1 MAREHRVRA
10 PLFWLLLPVA
20 AGISIA
26 GLMPEP
32 FTWTYAAFAGLFAF
46 LAVFMILPGS
56 DHRTAIWRAVFP
68 VAAFFLGAAL
78 FSAHDAH
85 PIRWASLPDRE
96 IDASIRV
103 TRIFQATGGRSPSS
117 GIAVIATTPTH
128 LDDLRGQ
135 KVHFNLSYRHSP
147 IELRRGQLLRC
158 QGLISDLS
166 PNPNSGFDTFLV
178 NSGVH
183 FRIGRVQVQAIEA
196 TPGWFRSLTARY
208 AEKLENSLRQGIESN
223 ESLTGLYVAMVLGMK
238 TELSPGQKDLFLK
251 SGTMHLFAISGLHI
265 GVIAVTLYSLLG
277 VLRLPPKIGAA
288 IGLSVLLVFVDAT
301 GATPSAVRAFSMA
314 AFFWAA
320 RVLNRPGNPV
330 SALGASALVIL
341 LLNPHQLFSPSF
353 QLSYA
358 VVLSLLLLGLP
369 LAKQLQTFWRPYDYL
384 PPDDQ
389 TWGTRGVTLAGR
401 GILSGLAISLAA
413 TLMSTP
419 VSIGSFGLWSP
430 GAVLANVVLVPAA
443 GIVIMAGC
451 GSMLSGLVGA
461 SILSTLFNHAAL
473 VTLWV
478 MQGFVELTLQ
488 VPGMFWEAD
497 PRLDWFGPVM
507 LILLIAIVL
516 VAYSVG
522 WQRVPGRIFAP
533 FIALAVFLIF
543 GVTFRSGSRESAL
556 MKSAYELAMERL
568 EASEPEA
575 SKPLTDEQ
583 KNKLAE
589 VDTVYKGKIAEREIF
604 LNGTLAEAQANQKWE
619 EVELIQKQIQSERT
633 RLEEEREEQ
642 KEKVRKADA

>member
-1 MAREHRVRA
+1 LIIGT
-10 PLFWLLLPVA
+10 P
-20 AGISIA
+20 
-26 GLMPEP
+26 
-32 FTWTYAAFAGLFAF
+32 
-46 LAVFMILPGS
+46 
-56 DHRTAIWRAVFP
+56 DH
-68 VAAFFLGAAL
+68 LG
-78 FSAHDAH
+78 
-85 PIRWASLPDRE
+85 
-96 IDASIRV
+96 
-103 TRIFQATGGRSPSS
+103 
-117 GIAVIATTPTH
+117 
-128 LDDLRGQ
+128 DLKGQ
-135 KVHFNLSYRHSP
+135 KVHFNLSYRHGP
-147 IELRRGQLLRC
+147 IELSRGQLLRC
-158 QGLISDLS
+158 QGLISDLP

-183 FRIGRVQVQAIEA
+183 FRINRVQVRAIEA

-208 AEKLENSLRQGIESN
+208 AEKLENSLRAGIGST
-223 ESLTGLYVAMVLGMK
+223 ESLPGLYVAMVLGMK
-238 TELSPGQKDLFLK
+238 TELSPAQKDLFLK

-277 VLRLPPKIGAA
+277 VLRIPPKIGAA
-288 IGLSVLLVFVDAT
+288 IGLSVLFVFVDAT
-301 GATPSAVRAFSMA
+301 GATSSAVRAFTMA

-320 RVLNRPGNPV
+320 RVLNRPGNPI

-341 LLNPHQLFSPSF
+341 LLEPHQLFSPSF

-369 LAKQLQTFWRPYDYL
+369 LGKHLQTFWRPYDYL

-389 TWGTRGVTLAGR
+389 TWWTRWVTWIGR

-419 VSIGSFGLWSP
+419 VSIGNFGLWSP

-451 GSMLSGLVGA
+451 GSMLSGLVGV
-461 SILSTLFNHAAL
+461 SFLSSLFNHAAL
-473 VTLWV
+473 VALWA
-478 MQGFVELTLQ
+478 MQGFIELTLR
-488 VPGMFWEAD
+488 VPGMFWEAE

-507 LILLIAIVL
+507 LTLLIMTVL
-516 VAYSVG
+516 IAYSVG
-522 WQRVPGRIFAP
+522 WQRVPGRFFAP

-543 GVTFRSGSRESAL
+543 GVTFRTGSRESAF

-568 EASEPEA
+568 EASDPDV

-583 KNKLAE
+583 KKNLAE
-589 VDTVYKGKIAEREIF
+589 IDTIYKGKIAEREIF

-633 RLEEEREEQ
+633 RLEEEREEK
-642 KEKVRKADA
+642 KEKVRTAGD